1 MEDNLRILKPF
12 FRGFPLVLIVVIVS
26 VLSAKKYLNYVTP
39 MYESTAKMKLADANE
54 GVPNSNLFKNFDVFA
69 SANKIAGEIEV
80 LKSNLLL
87 QKALKGLNFET
98 EIYRVGD
105 VRSVEL
111 FDDSPIKV
119 EGVFNSPKAYDKRY
133 KLKVVSEHYYELNT
147 PGSAGK
153 MIGTFNK
160 PLSFEYGKL
169 YVSLNTELLRNRA
182 DAKLIDNYE
191 FEILSEQKLIEKINK
206 NLDIVSTDKDVPV
219 IRINIK
225 SNVPAKAAI
234 FVNKLAETYILDYIE
249 NKYKAA
255 NTTVVFL
262 DQQIKDAA
270 EKLARSENDI
280 ENYRNTENITN
291 IRQETETDLRKISEL
306 KIQKTNLKM
315 SLDAIEDLNNYIAK
329 GKDDFLN
336 LAPNFEA
343 FNDLLST
350 EMMKNIKR
358 LQAEK
363 KDLLLVYTPNDE
375 RVQIIDAKIKD
386 LSSYLIES
394 INNTRKNLETKYDLL
409 CRDIETA
416 EEVFAN
422 VPEKEK
428 ILTILNRD
436 FDLLQ
441 SSYNF
446 LNEKKIEAEIA
457 QSAKIAFH
465 KIITFAEVSKT
476 PVSPNRSI
484 IIIVSALLGLFG
496 SISLIY
502 LVHFAKAKVNDA
514 YTIQKTST
522 IPIALYTPF
531 LKNLKEIEKH
541 FLKEVIQLELKKI
554 ISQQTILTV
563 TSHTKNEG
571 RSFHVVNLAK
581 VLALQGR
588 KVLLLDAPGN
598 LNTPFGLRS
607 NTTGVCETSIENI
620 SYVSLAS
627 PEFRKYSKERM
638 SNHLSEYLK
647 TFDVLVINNEPIAE
661 EQIGLLL
668 MSVAT
673 ANLFVLDSRQ
683 TAAKQIFK
691 IDLLKEEFHTP
702 NIWFVLNKMGHNPN
716 VLTQLYGWIIRMKN
730 KLQSR

>member
-12 FRGFPLVLIVVIVS
+12 FRGFPLVLIVVIAS
-26 VLSAKKYLNYVTP
+26 ILSAKKYLNYVTP

-87 QKALKGLNFET
+87 QKTLKGLNFET

-111 FDDSPIKV
+111 FDDSPIKI
-119 EGVFNSPKAYDKRY
+119 EGFFNSPKAYDKRY
-133 KLKVVSEHYYELNT
+133 KIKVLSANHFELT
-147 PGSAGK
+147 VPGSSAIIIGAFGK
-153 MIGTFNK
+153 SVNFD
-160 PLSFEYGKL
+160 YGKL
-169 YVSLNTELLRNRA
+169 FVTLNTELLRNRT
-182 DAKLIDNYE
+182 DAKLIDTYE
-191 FEILSEQKLIEKINK
+191 VEFLSEQKLIDKINK

-225 SNVPAKAAI
+225 SNVPAKAAL

-262 DQQIKDAA
+262 DQQIKEAA
-270 EKLARSENDI
+270 EKLAQSENKI
-280 ENYRNTENITN
+280 EDYRNSENITN

-315 SLDAIEDLNNYIAK
+315 SLDAIEVLNAYILS
-329 GKDDFLN
+329 GKENFLN

-375 RVQIIDAKIKD
+375 RVQVIDAKIKD

-394 INNTRKNLETKYDLL
+394 IKNTCKNLETKYDQL

-416 EEVFAN
+416 EEVFAD

-441 SSYNF
+441 TSYNF

-465 KIITFAEVSKT
+465 KIITFAEISKT

-496 SISLIY
+496 SITLIY

-531 LKNLKEIEKH
+531 LKNDKETEKH

-554 ISQQTILTV
+554 ITHRTILTI
-563 TSHTKNEG
+563 TSTTKKEG
-571 RSFHVVNLAK
+571 RSFHVVNLVK

-588 KVLLLDAPGN
+588 KVLVLDAPGN
-598 LNTPFGLRS
+598 LNTPFGLPP
-607 NTTGVCETSIENI
+607 NTAGVCDTFIENS
-620 SYVSLAS
+620 SYLNLAS

-638 SNHLSEYLK
+638 SAYLGAFLK
-647 TFDVLVINNEPIAE
+647 TFDILVINNEPILE
-661 EQIGLLL
+661 EEIGLLL
-668 MSVAT
+668 MSVAD

-683 TAAKQIFK
+683 TAAKQILK

-702 NIWFVLNKMGHNPN
+702 NMWFVLNKMGHNPN
-716 VLTQLYGWIIRMKN
+716 VLRQILSWAIRLKN